1 MGSLP
6 RGEWRAGPRRCCFG
20 GEFPTSTAPPIDN
33 SRLSGAGFPYDF
45 GRFGFRTSLVSDFLR
60 ISGLGFRISL
70 GASLQLGAWTL
81 VLPNSVS

>member
-33 SRLSGAGFPYDF
+33 SRPSGAGFPYDF
-45 GRFGFRTSLVSDFLR
+45 GIRISDFSWCFSAAWCLD
-60 ISGLGFRISL
+60 L
-70 GASLQLGAWTL
+70 GASQFRFLNRFLFQVWSMA
-81 VLPNSVS
+81 